1 MRKNNLLRVSCLLLS
16 TLLLGI
22 CSCNAYAG
30 SGGDQ
35 GGGTNTGGK
44 CTPNNGLNAWPTSL
58 GSYCQYAGMGWVH
71 YEYTT
76 TNKVTIPFIATGGNA
91 GSVINISS
99 ECVSYGGFYKFS
111 FFARKNGSKT
121 VGNTTVTWNGTGGG
135 GTPRRSDFNA
145 LIDTNVNTVSA
156 GANGAQK
163 FYVDGNL
170 VAVSRDAITDNTA
183 KSYYAKFLEYSGKPD
198 MWNTNLSYFCYGKN
212 MDKATFDG
220 RISNATVNGSSAA
233 NNSTVTVS
241 SDSATVTFTNQLK
254 RNDGGPATGIYGRWK
269 IDGGGENSKIF
280 SPNSGW
286 ISLTTPVVRKTVDLP
301 AGSDEI
307 VFEDMTYSKE
317 VDGDNSVTSWAKV
330 PQTCNL
336 TGGTEGRYCVKLTR
350 NMPQVSG
357 AVDVSVTTD
366 HATNSINPS
375 GAVSSTNGSYTVK
388 FQHTVSR
395 GSDGA
400 GGSVSIRYSTSP
412 SASSNRGST
421 ISEGGGTARSG
432 TKSARERQKVIA
444 VPYSTEVIRG
454 TLFPGESRTFCQ
466 DLSYSYTTWHTRYEW
481 TGKKWKK
488 KRYSVNH
495 NGSGHRCA
503 TVSRPNN
510 LKCAIDGQSYGID
523 AGKNTARMKVINRTN
538 NTSSSVTFSG
548 NPSVWAKPTDL
559 IRYEY
564 EVCASGQ
571 LHDDYYSWG
580 GGSKS
585 SYVFTG
591 GNTTSSYPNRY
602 LFPSDLGTGL
612 QPYTA
617 LFGYSSTS
625 FGGQSPYENDFAS
638 PTVNTLGCGLSN
650 PGQYYQIPA
659 LHNSS
664 NCRSQ
669 EYIGRRSDA
678 GSVISQ
684 TLAYTAKPGSGNN
697 TIKGDVK
704 VPYNYYLHV
713 NPQSNNPKNVPVN
726 ADNSFNMTYKV
737 SVKPRC
743 NVQVQGS
750 CNATSNEYQTYP
762 KTTKYRIYSWL
773 VNRNYSEA
781 QLKSELGT
789 EIRDHTTNE
798 LIGYLTSDPA
808 SNRNKFTIN
817 KSGDDLFGSEGLSVT
832 ISTDG
837 SSKITVPHNA
847 PIGSKICVALAVWP
861 SDSHDVPSG
870 AVINDGSQS
879 VALTNRS
886 NSGLWRSSKP
896 NCYTVGKKPSISI
909 KNGLLYAYNGVTAS
923 AFMRKPGGV
932 AQEYLFGSWSEY
944 NALSSRSTIIGL
956 SSGAGLAGGT
966 TNFPADSNARVCRF
980 SSMTLA
986 NTDCSTG
993 NVGKVT
999 LSNSATTSPKN
1010 MLEQIMTRYTATI
1023 DSQGNAIEGLADG
1036 SEVDFKGMCKYDERA
1051 GTYIPTN
1058 TADSGNYHC
1067 LNNGA
1072 SYISSSGTLK
1082 FTDDI
1087 PGGGRNGITR
1097 VWHIQHNDDQY
1108 GTRTYVVRAKKII
1121 VNRDIR
1127 YGTESYENTN
1137 DGHSKTIF
1145 QSLAEMP
1152 QVLLIADE
1160 IVIGESVRNL
1170 DAWLIADK
1178 IDTCGISYDNK
1189 PLSTEEIN
1197 SKVCNKQLHINGPV
1211 FTKNLYLNRT
1221 FGSGGDSQ
1229 IARDTGGDQY
1239 LVTLSENG
1247 TGNFGTDKNVIA
1259 QPAEVF
1265 TISPEVYMW
1274 AYAEGTRFSQATTT
1288 YQRELPTRY

>member
-1 MRKNNLLRVSCLLLS
+1 MKSKKILMALAGCLLAS
-16 TLLLGI
+16 VMF
-22 CSCNAYAG
+22 AG
-30 SGGDQ
+30 SAHAGGWI
-35 GGGTNTGGK
+35 GSGSIGGTGSGSGSGDGGCSGDNAMYLLECTGYSWMYFK
-44 CTPNNGLNAWPTSL
+44 YNGGYNGDITLPMNIDSSSVYISGECAEVGGFYHFGRNAQ
-58 GSYCQYAGMGWVH
+58 GR
-71 YEYTT
+71 
-76 TNKVTIPFIATGGNA
+76 K
-91 GSVINISS
+91 
-99 ECVSYGGFYKFS
+99 YGGFTDYENVKGLGVESRSPYTYMTSAGSWGHMQTYTWGHATGISWAGYKTHS
-111 FFARKNGSKT
+111 PVRQDIYK
-121 VGNTTVTWNGTGGG
+121 GNTIIYKGTSIVSEKKALADFKEAYLAVNGKEYTGSSF
-135 GTPRRSDFNA
+135 PND
-145 LIDTNVNTVSA
+145 L
-156 GANGAQK
+156 
-163 FYVDGNL
+163 
-170 VAVSRDAITDNTA
+170 
-183 KSYYAKFLEYSGKPD
+183 YA
-198 MWNTNLSYFCYGKN
+198 FCYGPDMGK
-212 MDKATFDG
+212 KEATYTGKVTAKGDSG
-220 RISNATVNGSSAA
+220 TVAKD
-233 NNSTVTVS
+233 TF
-241 SDSATVTFTNQLK
+241 TVTFTHSLK
-254 RNDGGPATGIYGRWK
+254 RTDNNFRYDPANHWYTEV
-269 IDGGGENSKIF
+269 DGGGT
-280 SPNSGW
+280 SGSGDHHAANAGW
-286 ISLTTPVVRKTVDLP
+286 RDVRTDVVTGTITPGETLTICQTLYYKSSITETGSTDAHTQKCVTISRKDIQASGLVD
-301 AGSDEI
+301 A
-307 VFEDMTYSKE
+307 M
-317 VDGDNSVTSWAKV
+317 
-330 PQTCNL
+330 
-336 TGGTEGRYCVKLTR
+336 
-350 NMPQVSG
+350 
-357 AVDVSVTTD
+357 VTTD
-366 HATNSINPS
+366 TRSNVLNPGS
-375 GAVSSTNGSYTVK
+375 AVSSNNGSYKVQFRHRVK
-388 FQHTVSR
+388 RSR
-395 GSDGA
+395 DGA
-400 GGSVSIRYSTSP
+400 GGSVSISWNTSV
-412 SASSNRGST
+412 SGTSNRGG
-421 ISEGGGTARSG
+421 ISDGVGTNRSG
-432 TKSARERQKVIA
+432 SVS
-444 VPYSTEVIRG
+444 VGSNSTRTVVDFPTETITGV
-454 TLFPGESRTFCQ
+454 LFPGESRTFCQ
-466 DLSYSYTTWHTRYEW
+466 TLTYTYQTRHTGYW
-481 TGKKWKK
+481 TDSKGKKH
-488 KRYSVNH
+488 RYYYYVDHS
-495 NGSGHRCA
+495 GSGSRCA

-523 AGKNTARMKVINRTN
+523 AGKNTARMKFMNASNGQNKTLV
-538 NTSSSVTFSG
+538 SSG
-548 NPSVWAKPTDL
+548 NDHIWAKPTDR

-564 EVCASGQ
+564 DACASGQ

-591 GNTTSSYPNRY
+591 SNTTSSYPNRY
-602 LFPSDLGTGL
+602 LFPSDLGTGS

-617 LFGYSSTS
+617 LFGYGSTS
-625 FGGQSPYENDFAS
+625 FGGQSPYEKSFAS

-684 TLAYTAKPGSGNN
+684 TLVYTVKPGSGNN
-697 TIKGDVK
+697 TLKGDVK

-737 SVKPRC
+737 DVKPRC
-743 NVQVQGS
+743 NVQVQGN

-773 VNRNYSEA
+773 VDRNYSEA

-808 SNRNKFTIN
+808 NNRNKFTIN

-847 PIGSKICVALAVWP
+847 PIGSKMCVALAVWP
-861 SDSHDVPSG
+861 ADSHDVPNG

-886 NSGLWRSSKP
+886 NSSLWRSSKP
-896 NCYTVGKKPSISI
+896 NCYTVGKNPSISI
-909 KNGLLYAYNGVTAS
+909 KNGPLYAYNGVTAS

-966 TNFPADSNARVCRF
+966 ANFPADSNARVCRF

-986 NTDCSTG
+986 NADCSVG
-993 NVGKVT
+993 DVGKVT

-1010 MLEQIMTRYTATI
+1010 MLEQIMTRYTATV

-1036 SEVDFKGMCKYDERA
+1036 SEVDFKGMCKYDEKA

-1058 TADSGNYHC
+1058 TADRGNYYC

-1072 SYISSSGTLK
+1072 SYVSSSGTLK

-1097 VWHIQHNDDQY
+1097 VWHIQHNGDQY
-1108 GTRTYVVRAKKII
+1108 GTRTHVVRAKKII

-1127 YGTESYENTN
+1127 YGTNSYENTN

-1178 IDTCGISYDNK
+1178 INTCGISFDNK

-1221 FGSGGDSQ
+1221 FGAGGDSQ

-1239 LVTLSENG
+1239 WVTLSENG